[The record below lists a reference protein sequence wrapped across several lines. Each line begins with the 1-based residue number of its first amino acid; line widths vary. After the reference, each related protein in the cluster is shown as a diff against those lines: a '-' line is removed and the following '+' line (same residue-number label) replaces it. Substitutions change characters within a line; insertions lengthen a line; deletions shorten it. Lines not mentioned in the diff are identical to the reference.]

1 MNSLFR
7 KLPFFIKYVKAK
19 VAKFWQGY
27 PLIIEGGAEGVL
39 TDYEISGNVADE
51 TDKSP
56 TNPQPVG
63 VGDYDEATGKY
74 KIGIL
79 VDGNPAGTVYLSQP
93 LVGSMI
99 DGSPS
104 GDAIGFTWG
113 EKQSMAYSKIRI
125 TSSHVTGCVRGLVSC
140 TNFFTATEGTVNNS
154 LPSYSEHFKSQFPKP
169 ATSSAVATGCITTI
183 GRHLYFKH
191 LIFANM
197 SLDNAKQWFDDNE
210 IYAYVYK
217 GNNEIDVEMPEIE
230 IPGDCE
236 ITVDTTTKPIYMA
249 GYQK

>member
-7 KLPFFIKYVKAK
+7 KLPFFIKYVKAQ
-19 VAKFWQGY
+19 AIKFWQGY

-39 TDYEISGNVADE
+39 SDYEIAGNIADE
-51 TDKSP
+51 TNKSP

-79 VDGNPAGTVYLSQP
+79 IDGNPAGTVYLSQP
-93 LVGSMI
+93 IVGSLVDDNVVADSI
-99 DGSPS
+99 S
-104 GDAIGFTWG
+104 FTWG
-113 EKQSMAYSKIRI
+113 EKQPVIYSKIRI

-140 TNFFTATEGTVNNS
+140 TNFFTTTEGSLNND

-169 ATSSAVATGCITTI
+169 ATSSAVTSGYITTI

-197 SLDNAKQWFDDNE
+197 SLANAKQWFDDNE

-217 GNNEIDVEMPEIE
+217 GSHEIDVEMPEIE

-236 ITVDTTTKPIYMA
+236 ITVDTTTKPTYIW
-249 GYQK
+249 GRQ

>member
-19 VAKFWQGY
+19 AVKFWEGY
-27 PLIIEGGAEGVL
+27 PLIIKGGVEGAL
-39 TDYEISGNVADE
+39 TDYGIYGNVADE

-93 LVGSMI
+93 LIATLV
-99 DGSPS
+99 DGDVL
-104 GDAIGFTWG
+104 GDSISFTGG
-113 EKQSMAYSKIRI
+113 EKQPIVYSKIRI

-140 TNFFTATEGTVNNS
+140 TNFFTIGEGTFNNS

-169 ATSSAVATGCITTI
+169 ATSSAVAAGYITTI

-210 IYAYVYK
+210 IYVYVFK
-217 GNNEIDVEMPEIE
+217 GTNEIDVEMPEIE

-236 ITVDTTTKPIYMA
+236 ITVDTTTKPIYMT
-249 GYQK
+249 GQQ